1 MENIEENIKEE
12 KLKLFEALLKEDDCG
27 GVCAS
32 DFSGF
37 VPENNL
43 NKKKLEGEAASC

>member
-1 MENIEENIKEE
+1 MEKKLIEAKKIE
-12 KLKLFEALLKEDDCG
+12 LFEALLKED

-37 VPENNL
+37 IPENNL
-43 NKKKLEGEAASC
+43 EKKQAEGEASAC

>member
-1 MENIEENIKEE
+1 MENGKNKLSEAKEQ
-12 KLKLFEALLKEDDCG
+12 LFEALLKEDNSC

-37 VPENNL
+37 VPESNL
-43 NKKKLEGEAASC
+43 EKKVEGESSVC